1 MVLYEKKL
9 YVALIVLLLVFLY
22 YNFALEKLVED
33 EIHGI
38 TEDKN
43 ADQLKEDSEN
53 TTEKHQESTKT
64 ETASTT
70 SATTTRKW
78 LSVLVY
84 ISAFKQYCSDSPKQ
98 SRIGGCSGPR
108 IFRK

>member
-33 EIHGI
+33 EILEI

-43 ADQLKEDSEN
+43 AEQLKEDSEN
-53 TTEKHQESTKT
+53 TTEKLQETTET

-78 LSVLVY
+78 LSDLVF
-84 ISAFKQYCSDSPKQ
+84 ISAYKPVCSDSPK
-98 SRIGGCSGPR
+98 
-108 IFRK
+108 

>member
-33 EIHGI
+33 EIQEI

-43 ADQLKEDSEN
+43 AEQLKDTEN
-53 TTEKHQESTKT
+53 TTEKLQETT
-64 ETASTT
+64 ETDTASTT

-78 LSVLVY
+78 LSDLVL
-84 ISAFKQYCSDSPKQ
+84 FPRTKQFCSDSPK
-98 SRIGGCSGPR
+98 
-108 IFRK
+108 

>member
-33 EIHGI
+33 EILEI

-43 ADQLKEDSEN
+43 ELKEDSEN
-53 TTEKHQESTKT
+53 TTEKLQETTET

-78 LSVLVY
+78 LSDLVF
-84 ISAFKQYCSDSPKQ
+84 ISAYKTVLL
-98 SRIGGCSGPR
+98 
-108 IFRK
+108 